1 MTQQTKKTS
10 PLFKIPVTD
19 ITDFDASW
27 DVPFFEFDERCLIL
41 GRDSWQGPDDL
52 SGRIKAAWND
62 EGIMLRASVRDDEVI
77 NDNPHGSLY
86 ARDAVEVFL
95 ATADGAWFACGPT
108 LQLVMAAPR
117 QDGAIRFDSYC
128 KSKADT
134 DLCLVTAGRLVPGG
148 YEIQAL
154 MKWGLFG
161 FDEKAAKEH
170 GFRFGFLLDD
180 WDSGDD
186 PNQNQPRAMSL
197 NGRFFHGKPSLWY
210 PFDLEA
216 EKRED
221 RDYNMEPY
229 YHPLPVP
236 RLVCDGMLNFTV
248 PFPVQFDICDS
259 GSGKLLA
266 SLPEGKETSFNCPPS
281 SKTLE
286 VIARIRNEWGING
299 YLSYNVKNISGT
311 IDGIKSLIRD
321 ASKPD
326 LQAQALGVFSS
337 MEFLKCRTDDTELTW
352 RLKRL
357 AGEDVSNAPYM
368 LRFLNLMGSSDGM
381 AAVEFSRR
389 DCNYATLTV
398 SWGTLPLNY
407 TTLRQ
412 YRNDAEAAQF
422 VSAQLAFKRRIDEL
436 KLRGFDE
443 AWLSRGHRFGDAC
456 PWDLDIKHLVTVTS
470 ERDPVRAIRLI
481 PEDALALSPVGY
493 VRYDDAPE
501 AMVALME
508 KAGLK
513 ELSKEEA
520 AKKSG
525 NIVHVGTGELASAGS
540 GYRYFH
546 TLNGVETEIIHAR
559 IGDLVIIAAGN
570 LLDNAKEL
578 LEAIRDN
585 RPITGAEV
593 ERWRGRLLESLGGDV
608 PSSREDGRMLHSGE
622 VHAHTNYS
630 DGSGTP
636 GGMLFEAALTGMD
649 FLTITDHGTTLG
661 AEMLAAAQDKSRN
674 RYPVIVGEEIT
685 LSKAYH
691 LNFMPLTECISSDLP
706 YVGLVKEAK
715 RQGAI
720 GLLCHPMTYG
730 SNLKDFWYS
739 DFRGTGLDAVERRIE
754 YIDKWRKAGTLPVV
768 LGSTDTHDGLFG
780 HMERSVIL
788 AERVDSQSFADSVRS
803 RLAGMIAPDLAE
815 YIVADERVVNAV
827 RAALADMELPALHA
841 ERIAAEFACTDYITF
856 LKEAPSGIGA
866 SPRYGEGNPNEII
879 VPFEEF

>member
-1 MTQQTKKTS
+1 MTKQTKKTS

-19 ITDFDASW
+19 ITDFDAAW
-27 DVPFFEFDERCLIL
+27 DVPHFDFDESCLIL
-41 GRDSWQGPDDL
+41 GRDSWRGPEDL
-52 SGRIKAAWND
+52 SGRIKVAWND
-62 EGIMLRASVRDDEVI
+62 EGILLRASVRDDEVI

-108 LQLVMAAPR
+108 LQLILAAP
-117 QDGAIRFDSYC
+117 QGEGAVRFDSYC

-134 DLCLVTAGRLVPGG
+134 DSCLVTAGRLVPGG
-148 YEIQAL
+148 YEIQVL

-170 GFRFGFLLDD
+170 GFRFGFHLDD
-180 WDSGDD
+180 WDSSDD
-186 PNQNQPRAMSL
+186 PNAHNQSRAMSL
-197 NGRFFHGKPSLWY
+197 NGRYFFGKPSLWY
-210 PFDLEA
+210 PFNLEDG
-216 EKRED
+216 KID
-221 RDYNMEPY
+221 GCDYNMSPY

-236 RLVCDGMLNFTV
+236 SLVCDGTLNFTV
-248 PFPVQFDICDS
+248 PFPVQFDIYDSDS
-259 GSGKLLA
+259 GQLLA
-266 SLPEGKETSFNCPPS
+266 SLPEGTEASFNCPPES
-281 SKTLE
+281 RNLE
-286 VIARIRNEWGING
+286 VISRITNEWGISG
-299 YLSYNVKNISGT
+299 YLAYNVKNISGM
-311 IDGIKSLIRD
+311 IGKIEPLIRD
-321 ASKPD
+321 DSKPD
-326 LQAQALGVFSS
+326 IQAQALGVFSS
-337 MEFLKCRTDDTELTW
+337 IEFLKCQMDDTELIW
-352 RLKRL
+352 RMKRL
-357 AGEDVSNAPYM
+357 AGEDVSDAPYM

-381 AAVEFSRR
+381 AAVEFSRN
-389 DCNYATLTV
+389 DNNYATLTV
-398 SWGTLPLNY
+398 SWGTLPLSY

-412 YRNDAEAAQF
+412 YRNDAEAAKF
-422 VSAQLAFKRRIDEL
+422 VSARLAFKCRIDEI
-436 KLRGFDE
+436 KMRGFDE
-443 AWLSRGHRFGDAC
+443 VWLSRGHRFNDAC

-470 ERDPVRAIRLI
+470 ERDPSRAIRLI

-501 AMVALME
+501 AMVAVME

-513 ELSKEEA
+513 ELGKEEA

-525 NIVHVGTGELASAGS
+525 NIVHIGTGELASAGS
-540 GYRYFH
+540 GYSYFH

-559 IGDLVIIAAGN
+559 IGNLVIIAAGN
-570 LLDNAKEL
+570 VLDNTKEL

-585 RPITGAEV
+585 RPITRAEV

-608 PSSREDGRMLHSGE
+608 PSSRGDGRMLHSGE

-636 GGMLFEAALTGMD
+636 GGMLFEAAITGMD

-661 AEMLAAAQDKSRN
+661 AEKLVAAQAKSCN

-706 YVGLVKEAK
+706 YVGLLKDAK

-730 SNLKDFWYS
+730 SNLKEFWYS
-739 DFRGTGLDAVERRIE
+739 DFRGTGLEAVERRIE

-768 LGSTDTHDGLFG
+768 LGSTDTHHGIFG
-780 HMERSVIL
+780 HLERSVIL
-788 AERVDSQSFADSVRS
+788 SETVDSQSFADSVRNH
-803 RLAGMIAPDLAE
+803 LAGMIAPDLAE
-815 YIVADERVVNAV
+815 YIIADERIVNAI

-841 ERIAAEFACTDYITF
+841 KRISCEFAQTDFIAF
-856 LKEAPSGIGA
+856 FREAPSGIGA
-866 SPRYGEGNPNEII
+866 SPRYGEGDPNEII
-879 VPFEEF
+879 VPFE